1 MFENS
6 VEKRSDKQ
14 KEQLQYL
21 VIALLIGLGYYF
33 FFFLPEQR
41 NETKK
46 EIEEVF
52 KENSP
57 IAATDLDE
65 NL

>member
-1 MFENS
+1 MFEENT
-6 VEKRSDKQ
+6 EKENKQ

-21 VIALLIGLGYYF
+21 VIMLLVAAGYYLF
-33 FFFLPEQR
+33 FYLPEQR
-41 NETKK
+41 NETKR

-52 KENSP
+52 QSNAP
-57 IAATDLDE
+57 VTIADLDT

>member
-1 MFENS
+1 MFEESPTKEN
-6 VEKRSDKQ
+6 KQ

-21 VIALLIGLGYYF
+21 VVMLLVAAGYYL

-46 EIEEVF
+46 EIEKMF
-52 KENSP
+52 RENSP
-57 IAATDLDE
+57 VVATDLDAE
-65 NL
+65 L